1 MLKCPGLWSQKYRS
15 CQTLPQQT
23 QNLDDLILARR
34 KGKKVSE
41 QIPHRAGENLYH
53 TGLERED
60 IESLAYAAVT
70 DGAEFWSQRE
80 KLARGRPGDDPT
92 WGRH

>member
-1 MLKCPGLWSQKYRS
+1 MLKCLVSGRRKYRS

-41 QIPHRAGENLYH
+41 QIRTELVKTFI